1 MCLAENILQTPY
13 FLSSSSSV
21 IVTLQSV
28 GWISWIIV
36 SCRWPYLF
44 FLRNVSIFFYF
55 RHLLI
60 EALIAS
66 WAIPV
71 FASDYAYNGTNSV
84 CPTYVPCC
92 PAMIGKSQNESYCQ
106 ISNHSINRSK
116 SFGQISNPIFPH
128 ISNLL
133 VTNLK
138 SKHQS
143 FNFRFKLDT
152 FVSLFTTTSKTIA
165 IGICPSLLSS
175 DCTICNATHGNAN
188 AFLSVCPYICQ
199 TRTLWQNERNFA
211 HILTP
216 HERYHLSQ
224 FSDKKNGWW
233 EATPST

>member
-92 PAMIGKSQNESYCQ
+92 PAMMGKSQIESYCQ

-116 SFGQISNPIFPH
+116 SFGQISNPIF
-128 ISNLL
+128 SS
-133 VTNLK
+133 NLK
-138 SKHQS
+138 SSSDKSQI
-143 FNFRFKLDT
+143 K
-152 FVSLFTTTSKTIA
+152 TSK
-165 IGICPSLLSS
+165 L
-175 DCTICNATHGNAN
+175 
-188 AFLSVCPYICQ
+188 
-199 TRTLWQNERNFA
+199 
-211 HILTP
+211 
-216 HERYHLSQ
+216 Q
-224 FSDKKNGWW
+224 FSFQTWHFCFLIYHNIKNNRDWDLPITVVQW
-233 EATPST
+233 LHNMQCNTR